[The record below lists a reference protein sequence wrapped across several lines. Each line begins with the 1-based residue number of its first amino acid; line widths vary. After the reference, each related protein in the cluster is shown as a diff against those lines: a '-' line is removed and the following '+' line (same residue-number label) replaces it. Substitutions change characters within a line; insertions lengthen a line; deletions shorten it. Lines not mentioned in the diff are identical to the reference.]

1 MKAIETTA
9 FFDENGKL
17 SIDNLPLV
25 KNQKAK
31 IIFLF
36 EEESEDEFY
45 AFSAQGLA
53 KAYSDDEPEYDTALI
68 KEINPEYKK

>member
-53 KAYSDDEPEYDTALI
+53 KAYSDDEPGYDTALI